1 MATESRQHTDSDW
14 LVCGSP
20 KEGGAPVPAFP
31 IRLLRRSL
39 YVVLGA
45 LLALFVLRVWQ
56 VQGGPPLRTWH
67 LYVPNEMRADEIGT
81 SDWAGYLAAEQRVF
95 DSVRR
100 EVTQKLEPE
109 ERTPLNRYFEG
120 SPVYPPRFR
129 QDWNRSFV
137 LEPDGPPRGAV
148 VLLHGLTDAPYSL
161 RHVGRFYRDHG
172 YVAIGIRLPGHGTVP
187 AALTDVTWEDWMAAT
202 RLAMREA
209 RRRVPQGPVEIVGFS
224 NGGALAMKYAMEALD
239 DPKLARPGRVV
250 LISPMVG
257 ITEFA
262 RFAGLAGL
270 PALLPRFA
278 KASWLGIVPEFNP
291 FKYNSFPVNGARQS
305 WRLTRALQEQVSQR
319 AREGRLDGLP
329 PVLTFQSVLDTTV
342 STPAVLDALY
352 ALLPAN
358 GSELVLFDLNRNS
371 KLGILL
377 SPSSET
383 ALERMLPPGP
393 RRYRTVVVTNAVPGQ
408 DPMVARVTEPGSA
421 ETRVMPLR
429 ETYPRDVYSLS
440 HVALP
445 FPQGDSL
452 YGQFPDPADEDFGV
466 HFGTIAPKGERG
478 VLAVSLDAL
487 IRMSSNPFF
496 DEMLERI
503 GQGLGAQH

>member
-1 MATESRQHTDSDW
+1 
-14 LVCGSP
+14 
-20 KEGGAPVPAFP
+20 
-31 IRLLRRSL
+31 
-39 YVVLGA
+39 
-45 LLALFVLRVWQ
+45 
-56 VQGGPPLRTWH
+56 
-67 LYVPNEMRADEIGT
+67 
-81 SDWAGYLAAEQRVF
+81 
-95 DSVRR
+95 
-100 EVTQKLEPE
+100 
-109 ERTPLNRYFEG
+109 
-120 SPVYPPRFR
+120 
-129 QDWNRSFV
+129 
-137 LEPDGPPRGAV
+137 
-148 VLLHGLTDAPYSL
+148 
-161 RHVGRFYRDHG
+161 
-172 YVAIGIRLPGHGTVP
+172 
-187 AALTDVTWEDWMAAT
+187 
-202 RLAMREA
+202 
-209 RRRVPQGPVEIVGFS
+209 
-224 NGGALAMKYAMEALD
+224 MEALD
-239 DPKLARPGRVV
+239 DPKLARPARLV

-319 AREGRLDGLP
+319 AREGRLEGLP

-377 SPSSET
+377 SPNSET
-383 ALERMLPPGP
+383 ALERLLPPGP
-393 RRYRTVVVTNAVPGQ
+393 RRYRTVVVTNAAPGQ
-408 DPMVARVTEPGSA
+408 DAMVARVTGPGST
-421 ETRVMPLR
+421 ETRVVPLR

-503 GQGLGAQH
+503 GQGLGAPH